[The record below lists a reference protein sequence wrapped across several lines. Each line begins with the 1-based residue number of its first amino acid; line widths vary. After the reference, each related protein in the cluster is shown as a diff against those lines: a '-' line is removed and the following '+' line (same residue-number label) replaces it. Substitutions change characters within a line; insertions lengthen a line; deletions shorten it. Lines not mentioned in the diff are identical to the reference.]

1 MATFVAIAVLLSLIV
16 LGAVLW
22 PLWRDSRA
30 LVLGGVLALGLAT
43 FALYRITG
51 TPAAIGHVA
60 ATEAMPASLDAAIAE
75 LRCVM
80 CQNQSL
86 ADSNAQI
93 AHDLRREVLD
103 LMNQGKSDAEIKRFL
118 VDRYGEFVLYKPE
131 VSGSTWLLW
140 FGPLILLLAGAA
152 VVFRLVRKRSGVATE
167 VAADDGQ
174 EW

>member
-1 MATFVAIAVLLSLIV
+1 MKRARLHLLCML
-16 LGAVLW
+16 LCALW
-22 PLWRDSRA
+22 LAPLAPLWAQSSDPTPLQFRDDA
-30 LVLGGVLALGLAT
+30 E
-43 FALYRITG
+43 
-51 TPAAIGHVA
+51 
-60 ATEAMPASLDAAIAE
+60 EARFHRLTAE

-103 LMNQGKSDAEIKRFL
+103 LMREGRSDAQIKQFL

-131 VSGSTWLLW
+131 MSGHWLLW
-140 FGPLILLLAGAA
+140 SAPVALVLMGG
-152 VVFRLVRKRSGVATE
+152 VVVMLVVRRRSARATPVTE
-167 VAADDGQ
+167 DEQ

>member
-1 MATFVAIAVLLSLIV
+1 
-16 LGAVLW
+16 
-22 PLWRDSRA
+22 
-30 LVLGGVLALGLAT
+30 
-43 FALYRITG
+43 
-51 TPAAIGHVA
+51 
-60 ATEAMPASLDAAIAE
+60 
-75 LRCVM
+75 M

-140 FGPLILLLAGAA
+140 FGPLVLLLAGAA
-152 VVFRLVRKRSGVATE
+152 VIFRLVRKRSGSATE

>member
-1 MATFVAIAVLLSLIV
+1 MPRPRCPPRRKLPALLAGGLLAAVALLPATASAQAVSDPT
-16 LGAVLW
+16 
-22 PLWRDSRA
+22 PLQ
-30 LVLGGVLALGLAT
+30 
-43 FALYRITG
+43 YR
-51 TPAAIGHVA
+51 
-60 ATEAMPASLDAAIAE
+60 DAAEEARFHALAAE
-75 LRCVM
+75 LRCVQ

-140 FGPLILLLAGAA
+140 FGPLVLLLAGAA
-152 VVFRLVRKRSGVATE
+152 VIFRLVRKRSGSATE
-167 VAADDGQ
+167 IAADDGQ